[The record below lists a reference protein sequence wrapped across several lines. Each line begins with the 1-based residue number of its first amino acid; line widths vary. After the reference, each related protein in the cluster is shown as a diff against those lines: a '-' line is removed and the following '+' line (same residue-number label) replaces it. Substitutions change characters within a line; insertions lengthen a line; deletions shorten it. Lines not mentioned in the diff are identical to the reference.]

1 MDNLLI
7 LQSQNL
13 KWEELYVL
21 LKVLLL
27 KNELNLMASIQDL
40 LTKCNKFVY

>member
-7 LQSQNL
+7 LQSKNL

-27 KNELNLMASIQDL
+27 KNEWNLMASIQDL
-40 LTKCNKFVY
+40 LTKCH